1 MAKTRKSKGKK
12 GVLSIPALR
21 RAFEHMD
28 AHAKKLVA
36 SIKAK
41 KTTKAAAAT
50 AYAKEWK
57 RTMGRSLPTKAAEAT
72 ITQAMAMTG
81 QRGGMA
87 PVSWSTGAGSPTNTP
102 TLPGEL
108 SAAGTSAYGAYPGY
122 VMKGFD
128 NIMWESPAA
137 NCSKQD
143 SFPMPA
149 ADLGSNAVV
158 PMGATP
164 LGATTYTA
172 KGGRRSTRKNRKQRG
187 AGLGNIFSSMIPG
200 MSETSGGNAGLAMA
214 FRPFGGTN
222 PTGFGADMQYQWKGM
237 PPGAS
242 PSPVDPSFSY
252 RTNGVTVPNYDQLSA
267 YNRTLPNS
275 DISSGCSG
283 SGCGNNLPPGVTAL
297 PAGIGGGTGGGTMSP
312 PSSVTN
318 AAAAAAAA
326 LTAPPRTP

>member
-28 AHAKKLVA
+28 AHAKKLVV
-36 SIKAK
+36 SVKAK
-41 KTTKAAAAT
+41 KTTQAAAAI

-57 RTMGRSLPTKAAEAT
+57 RTMGRTLPTKAAEAT
-72 ITQAMAMTG
+72 ITQAMAMAG
-81 QRGGMA
+81 QRGGMS

-102 TLPGEL
+102 TLPGEV

-172 KGGRRSTRKNRKQRG
+172 KGGRRQGGRRSTRKNRRNSRRNSRRMHG

-237 PPGAS
+237 TPGAS
-242 PSPVDPSFSY
+242 PSPVDHSFSY
-252 RTNGVTVPNYDQLSA
+252 RTHGVTVPNYDQLTA
-267 YNRTLPNS
+267 YDRNLATA
-275 DISSGCSG
+275 DISSGCSA
-283 SGCGNNLPPGVTAL
+283 SGCPGA
-297 PAGIGGGTGGGTMSP
+297 GGTLLSDSLVNKGP
-312 PSSVTN
+312 IQLP
-318 AAAAAAAA
+318 
-326 LTAPPRTP
+326 

>member
-1 MAKTRKSKGKK
+1 MAKTRKTKGKK

-28 AHAKKLVA
+28 AHAKKLAADVK
-36 SIKAK
+36 SK
-41 KTTKAAAAT
+41 KTTKSSAAT
-50 AYAKEWK
+50 SYAKEWK
-57 RTMGRSLPTKAAEAT
+57 RTMGRTLPPKAAEAT
-72 ITQAMAMTG
+72 ITQAMAMSGG
-81 QRGGMA
+81 QRGGMS

-102 TLPGEL
+102 GLPGEL
-108 SAAGTSAYGAYPGY
+108 SAGGGSAYGAYPGY

-164 LGATTYTA
+164 LGATTYSA
-172 KGGRRSTRKNRKQRG
+172 KGGRRSNRKTRKSRRMKQRG
-187 AGLGNIFSSMIPG
+187 AGLGNIFASMIPG
-200 MSETSGGNAGLAMA
+200 VSETSGGNAGLAMA

-237 PPGAS
+237 APGAS
-242 PSPVDPSFSY
+242 PSPVDPSFGY
-252 RTNGVTVPNYDQLSA
+252 RTHGVTVPNFDQLSA
-267 YNRTLPNS
+267 IDRKLPI
-275 DISSGCSG
+275 DISSGGSG
-283 SGCGNNLPPGVTAL
+283 SG
-297 PAGIGGGTGGGTMSP
+297 PA
-312 PSSVTN
+312 TN
-318 AAAAAAAA
+318 TILA
-326 LTAPPRTP
+326 

>member
-36 SIKAK
+36 SVKAK
-41 KTTKAAAAT
+41 KTTKSAAAN

-57 RTMGRSLPTKAAEAT
+57 RTMGRALPTKAAEAT
-72 ITQAMAMTG
+72 ITQAMAMGVGGGQSVRTAFG
-81 QRGGMA
+81 GEVPSPLNPHAPSNMQRGGMA

-102 TLPGEL
+102 GLPGEL
-108 SAAGTSAYGAYPGY
+108 SAAGTSAYGSYPGY

-187 AGLGNIFSSMIPG
+187 AGLGNILSSIVPG
-200 MSETSGGNAGLAMA
+200 MSETTGGNPALSMA

-237 PPGAS
+237 APGAS
-242 PSPVDPSFSY
+242 PSPVDPGFSY
-252 RTNGVTVPNYDQLSA
+252 KTHGVTVPNFDQLSDI
-267 YNRTLPNS
+267 NRQLGI
-275 DISSGCSG
+275 DISSGGSG
-283 SGCGNNLPPGVTAL
+283 SGPPTTS
-297 PAGIGGGTGGGTMSP
+297 I
-312 PSSVTN
+312 
-318 AAAAAAAA
+318 
-326 LTAPPRTP
+326 LTP